1 MNFNELYESA
11 YNQNLHHH
19 PRKFVEFFAHNRIL
33 IEGQNLSNNNVI
45 YDSVTR
51 LTSDYAHSLTL
62 NESYTKAR
70 PEIEKAIKLF
80 ENHPDYKTEKLLE
93 NKYYETL
100 IFDRSV
106 VKYYAKNY
114 KEAIVDLNIL
124 TNNFPENEKY
134 ENWLRAAKAYKLNEI
149 ERILYIVSPAM
160 ILCDI
165 LADDNNLILSSIITV
180 VLVACLIGIGV
191 IEFLKWK
198 RRKIKST

>member
-134 ENWLRAAKAYKLNEI
+134 ENWLRAAKAY
-149 ERILYIVSPAM
+149 
-160 ILCDI
+160 
-165 LADDNNLILSSIITV
+165 SIITV